1 MRMLVSAPNI
11 TALAGRQVA
20 AGGLSGAMMLVCVYP
35 LEVVRTRLTANQAR
49 HRKDADFNG
58 VLDCLRKTAR
68 QVLSTQ
74 PAVLKLV
81 HFWSRQLC
89 SYSFGRLCCFF

>member
-1 MRMLVSAPNI
+1 M
-11 TALAGRQVA
+11 ALLIARQVA

-68 QVLSTQ
+68 QVWTRLLWLLSKCDDFIVT
-74 PAVLKLV
+74 
-81 HFWSRQLC
+81 F
-89 SYSFGRLCCFF
+89 RLLDVT